1 MLWRGTPVQQVVVR
15 HTKRFF
21 KILHSQ
27 LNYHIYP
34 DTPIKGEKKGRLNW
48 FPFVNKV
55 PFVRVNDLDFL
66 TMLIEDIANIRYSC
80 LTPLTVGKLDPT
92 RVLLNCLM
100 NGFVV

>member
-1 MLWRGTPVQQVVVR
+1 M
-15 HTKRFF
+15 
-21 KILHSQ
+21 
-27 LNYHIYP
+27 
-34 DTPIKGEKKGRLNW
+34 
-48 FPFVNKV
+48 